1 LRGRYHEC
9 VHELK
14 LMGNDFNLIMQG
26 KEDTKMEKPSI
37 FLKLLSV
44 VFIILWACMLTIPLQ
59 LAYATEK
66 EKRIAIGGGS
76 TGGGTYFLVST
87 AMAAVISKYLPGYL
101 ANAQNTGGGPQNIN
115 LLKMKKVHFG
125 LAANIQAD
133 DAYRGL
139 GDFKGNQISELRV
152 VTGGYQYGVYFIVPK
167 DSPIKSYR
175 DVVGKQICV
184 GPHGGSFWPDVKFQ
198 LLYGY
203 GVNFADFKPL
213 YLSYDH
219 GMNTLRD
226 GRADGTFNP
235 CGTEVSTRAG
245 AVYEAA
251 TTSPIR
257 FVSIDDEAI
266 EKIRK
271 EIPSYVPVTIAP
283 NFFPGQN
290 YTFKLLAT
298 PTCVIT
304 RADIEDEVVYNFI
317 KTLYDRKKEFMDIYA
332 GAENYVNPEKL
343 KYTTI
348 PLHPGAVKFYKEKG
362 LEKYIPQR

>member
-1 LRGRYHEC
+1 M
-9 VHELK
+9 K
-14 LMGNDFNLIMQG
+14 II
-26 KEDTKMEKPSI
+26 SI
-37 FLKLLSV
+37 SKVIIFVGIIFFLVFTLTSV
-44 VFIILWACMLTIPLQ
+44 SQMS
-59 LAYATEK
+59 YAAEK

-87 AMAAVISKYLPGYL
+87 AMASIISKYHPGYL

-152 VTGGYQYGVYFIVPK
+152 VTGGYQYGVYFIVPMN
-167 DSPIKSYR
+167 SPIKSYR

-184 GPHGGSFWPDVKFQ
+184 GPHGGSFWPDVKYQ

-219 GMNTLRD
+219 GMNALKD

-235 CGTEVSTRAG
+235 CGTELATRAG

-251 TTSPIR
+251 ATSRIR
-257 FVSIDDEAI
+257 FVSIDDAAI

-271 EIPSYVPVTIAP
+271 EIPSYIPATISP
-283 NFFPGQN
+283 NFFPSQN

-298 PTCVIT
+298 PTCVVT
-304 RADIEDEVVYNFI
+304 RADIEDEMVYNFI

-343 KYTTI
+343 QYTTI
-348 PLHPGAVKFYKEKG
+348 PLHPGAIKFYKERG
-362 LEKYIPQR
+362 LEKYIPQK